1 MKSIIHKADA
11 RGQADYGWL
20 KTNYSFSFA
29 NYYNPERLN
38 FGALRVLNDD
48 WVDGG
53 QGFGRHPHDN
63 MEIVTIVLDGD
74 LEHKDSMGNTFLI
87 RKNEVQVMSA
97 GTGIFHSEFNKDPNN
112 PLKLFQIWVF
122 PNKKNVTPR
131 YGQKFFEPE
140 NRINKWQQLV
150 SPNEPDTMWLHQDTY
165 FSISSLEESHELG
178 YKMHSSGN
186 GVYIFLIEGSVN
198 IGDTQLKRRDA
209 LGIYET
215 EEVKIISSG
224 KSEILAIEVP
234 MNF

>member
-1 MKSIIHKADA
+1 MKTIIHKADA

-20 KTNYSFSFA
+20 KTKYSFSFA
-29 NYYNPERLN
+29 NYYNPDKIN

-48 WVDGG
+48 WVEGG

-97 GTGIFHSEFNKDPNN
+97 GTGIFHSEYNKDPKN

-131 YGQKFFEPE
+131 YDQKLFLPK
-140 NRINKWQQLV
+140 NRLNKWQRLV
-150 SPNEPDTMWLHQDTY
+150 SPNEANTMWLHQDTY
-165 FSISSLEESHELG
+165 FSIASLDKNQELG
-178 YKMHSSGN
+178 YKLHTNGN
-186 GVYIFLIEGSVN
+186 GVYIFLIEGLINV
-198 IGDTQLKRRDA
+198 GDVQLEKRDA
-209 LGIYET
+209 IGIYET
-215 EEVKIISSG
+215 DNIAIKSSKNSEV
-224 KSEILAIEVP
+224 LLIEVP
-234 MNF
+234 MSF

>member
-1 MKSIIHKADA
+1 MKTIIHKADA

-20 KTNYSFSFA
+20 KTKYSFSFA
-29 NYYNPERLN
+29 NYYNPDKIN

-48 WVDGG
+48 WVEGG

-97 GTGIFHSEFNKDPNN
+97 GTGIFHSEYNKDPKN

-131 YGQKFFEPE
+131 YDQKLFLPK
-140 NRINKWQQLV
+140 NRLNKWQRLV
-150 SPNEPDTMWLHQDTY
+150 SPNEANTMWLHQDTY
-165 FSISSLEESHELG
+165 FSIASLDKNQELG
-178 YKMHSSGN
+178 YKLHTNGN
-186 GVYIFLIEGSVN
+186 GVYIFLIEGLINV
-198 IGDTQLKRRDA
+198 GDVQLEKRDA
-209 LGIYET
+209 IGIYET
-215 EEVKIISSG
+215 DNIAIKSSENSEV
-224 KSEILAIEVP
+224 LLIEVP
-234 MNF
+234 MSF